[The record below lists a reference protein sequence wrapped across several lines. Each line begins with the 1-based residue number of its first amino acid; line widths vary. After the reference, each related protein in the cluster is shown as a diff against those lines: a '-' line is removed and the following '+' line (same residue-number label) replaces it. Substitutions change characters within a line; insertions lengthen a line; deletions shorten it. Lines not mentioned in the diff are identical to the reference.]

1 MYAWSHSTDNPVG
14 AEYIIMERSGGVELG
29 KIWDDLPGPEKYQIT
44 KKLVGFEKAFVSANF
59 PMYGSLYY
67 AKDLPGA
74 LSNQHTILES
84 SENKAAS
91 SVFAIG
97 PSTNR
102 TFFDDGRDTVN
113 PDLGPCKCL
122 LTFVYLLT

>member
-1 MYAWSHSTDNPVG
+1 
-14 AEYIIMERSGGVELG
+14 MERSGGVELG
-29 KIWDDLPGPEKYQIT
+29 KIWDDLPGLKRFEIT
-44 KKLVGFEKAFVSANF
+44 KKLVEFEKAFVSAEF

-67 AKDLPGA
+67 AKDLPEA
-74 LSNQHTILES
+74 RSNQLTIPGS
-84 SENKAAS
+84 SDDKTANS
-91 SVFAIG
+91 IFAIG